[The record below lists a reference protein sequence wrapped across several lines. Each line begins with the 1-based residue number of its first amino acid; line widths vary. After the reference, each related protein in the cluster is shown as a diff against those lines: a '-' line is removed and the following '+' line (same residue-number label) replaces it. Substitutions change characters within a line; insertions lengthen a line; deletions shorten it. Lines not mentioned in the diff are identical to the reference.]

1 MPAKKGS
8 VEALYKAVCAKDV
21 AKVRA
26 LIASGAD
33 PNEQSKNYDER
44 TIDIAVRPPG
54 NDELGVALV
63 EGGATATHT
72 DQYGFTPLHY
82 AAHLGRVRT
91 VAALLRA
98 GADPN
103 AKSTAASPSFEK
115 MSKGATPLKVAS
127 NPAIKKLL
135 EAAVK
140 AAGATAGGAKATAA
154 SPFAKK
160 LEQLR
165 DWRSN
170 DLDFEGGEPEVD
182 ALLGFDA
189 GAYFA
194 ALGQTGD
201 GSVFA
206 IWSPKG
212 GADEPKD
219 GAVVFLDSEGAV
231 NSAVAGSL
239 DEFLSLL
246 AYGTGWIRAAAAGKP
261 PTATKARG
269 DIKKTFG
276 VAPATDPSSLAAT
289 ARASKPSLKDWLKK
303 QTK

>member
-26 LIASGAD
+26 LIAAGAD

-54 NDELGVALV
+54 SDELGVALV

-91 VAALLRA
+91 VEALLRT

-115 MSKGATPLKVAS
+115 LSKGATPLKVAS

-135 EAAVK
+135 EAAAK
-140 AAGATAGGAKATAA
+140 AGGATAGGAKA

-165 DWRSN
+165 EWSSN
-170 DLDFEGGEPEVD
+170 DVDFEGGEPEVD

-194 ALGQTGD
+194 PLGHTGD

-206 IWSPKG
+206 VWSPKG

-239 DEFLSLL
+239 DEFLSVL

-261 PTATKARG
+261 PAATKARG
-269 DIKKTFG
+269 DIKKAFG
-276 VAPATDPSSLAAT
+276 VAPATDPSKLAAA
-289 ARASKPSLKDWLKK
+289 ARASKPSLADWLKK